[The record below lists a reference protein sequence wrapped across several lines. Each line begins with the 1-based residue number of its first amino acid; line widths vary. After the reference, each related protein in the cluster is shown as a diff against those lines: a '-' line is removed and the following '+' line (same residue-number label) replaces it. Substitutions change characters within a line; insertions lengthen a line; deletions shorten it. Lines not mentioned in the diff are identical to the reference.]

1 MKRISLKL
9 SKRQWMLLFSC
20 FLCAILALGLHIISG
35 VIKDKQLHEQV
46 AERWDDEGNTAH
58 VSVYFSESEKYQLR
72 ENLSGTVFQLE
83 SKYYGLLTELQASSI
98 TTEEGQNPNDRQV
111 VYGYSATGT
120 LTAETPLA
128 KTDVRAYGVGGDF
141 FLFHPLNMVK
151 GAAFRESDLMQDK
164 VILDTE
170 TAWKLFGS
178 NDIIGM
184 FIKIGGEPHMVV
196 GVYERERGYLQDA
209 AGNDKSCIFVSHDT
223 LYRLGRYHGLETV
236 EYLLPNPVTGFGK
249 GLVEKQYTGM
259 DVAFVEHQNRYE
271 FMSLIG
277 LLKAFGTRSMV
288 LSGITFPYWEN
299 TARGIEDILVYLLL
313 AELILLTY
321 STFVLCGILW
331 WLWIH
336 RQWRVAQLYTRVKDA
351 VYDIRAKKYKEK

>member
-1 MKRISLKL
+1 MKRIACRL
-9 SKRQWMLLFSC
+9 SKRQWILLFSC
-20 FLCAILALGLHIISG
+20 FLCGLLALVLHIISG
-35 VIKDKQLHEQV
+35 VIKAGQLHEKV
-46 AERWDDEGNTAH
+46 AEYWDPEGNTAH
-58 VSVYFSESEKYQLR
+58 VSVYFSESEKYKLR
-72 ENLSGTVFQLE
+72 EDFTGTVFQLE
-83 SKYYGLLTELQASSI
+83 SKYHGLLAELQNASIDASK
-98 TTEEGQNPNDRQV
+98 EQNPNARQV

-128 KTDVRAYGVGGDF
+128 KSDVRAYGVGGDF
-141 FLFHPLNMVK
+141 FQFHPLTMIK
-151 GAAFRESDLMQDK
+151 GGYFSESDLMQDK

-249 GLVEKQYTGM
+249 GLVEKQYNGM
-259 DVAFVEHQNRYE
+259 DVAFVEHQNRYD
-271 FMSLIG
+271 FMSLIK
-277 LLKAFGTRSMV
+277 LLGAFGTRSMG
-288 LSGITFPYWEN
+288 LNGITFPYWEN

-313 AELILLTY
+313 AELVLLLY
-321 STFVLCGILW
+321 AIAVLCGILW

-336 RQWRVAQLYTRVKDA
+336 REWRAAHLYVRIKDA
-351 VYDIRAKKYKEK
+351 VYDMRAKQKQEE